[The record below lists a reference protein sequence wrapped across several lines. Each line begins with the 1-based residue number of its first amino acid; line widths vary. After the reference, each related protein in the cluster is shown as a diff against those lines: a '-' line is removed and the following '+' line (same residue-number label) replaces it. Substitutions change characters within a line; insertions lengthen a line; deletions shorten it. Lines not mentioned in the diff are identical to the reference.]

1 MENIQV
7 SKMYV
12 SIAKYE
18 FLVINNEKLEFSALK
33 RSPLLLT
40 MRLPLIRGISIG
52 ETHLTWRET
61 TIGIK
66 RKPPCAVKAAH
77 FSEKQRASGSRT
89 H

>member
-12 SIAKYE
+12 LIAKYE

-52 ETHLTWRET
+52 EMATHLERDNN
-61 TIGIK
+61 
-66 RKPPCAVKAAH
+66 RN
-77 FSEKQRASGSRT
+77 
-89 H
+89 